1 MGISLRRFL
10 SLVLVFALALPLS
23 AMAATSAG
31 SPNAAEVRGVL
42 LSADGTPAVGYQIGL
57 RSKSG
62 DLFLSAPT
70 GADGAFAVETLPPD
84 AYRVVAFAPDGAEF
98 PVLGR
103 EVALKAGQ
111 VERIEARLGGKAV
124 SPGSMQS
131 SGAKGAAAG
140 KNAGGGRGI
149 AAFWGTTGGKVA
161 IIVGGIF
168 AAGLVVNALSD
179 DDDKKKNDNPSP
191 SVP

>member
-1 MGISLRRFL
+1 MSLSLRRFL
-10 SLVLVFALALPLS
+10 SLVLVFALALPIS
-23 AMAATSAG
+23 AMAAAPAG

-42 LSADGTPAVGYQIGL
+42 LSADGTPAIGYQIGL
-57 RSKSG
+57 RSKTG

-84 AYRVVAFAPDGAEF
+84 GYRVVAFAPDGAEF

-111 VERIEARLGGKAV
+111 AERIEARLGAKAV
-124 SPGSMQS
+124 SPGSMEGS
-131 SGAKGAAAG
+131 AGKGAAAG
-140 KNAGGGRGI
+140 KSASGKRGI

-168 AAGLVVNALSD
+168 AVGLAANALSSD
-179 DDDKKKNDNPSP
+179 DNKNNNNPSP